1 MAKNTVEKIEDEVV
15 VEEVAADIAQP
26 KTKKTTRKEV
36 RKYAPDDM
44 IVCRSITFGE
54 LFLTGA
60 KTKFL
65 YSWANYGDTTEVYYQ
80 DLQALKSTRS
90 SYLLKPRFIIEDE
103 DLVEQWKS
111 DLGKIYSDIIAMD
124 VEEIFTL
131 PTNQF
136 KAKLK
141 NAPVGV
147 QQAIKNIAGEKIMN
161 GSLDSLS
168 KIKAIDDILG
178 TQLRLYIS

>member
-1 MAKNTVEKIEDEVV
+1 MAKSTVEKIENEAVDTVE
-15 VEEVAADIAQP
+15 VEESQP

-36 RKYAPDDM
+36 KKYAPDEL
-44 IVCRSITFGE
+44 IPCRSITFGE

-90 SYLLKPRFIIEDE
+90 SYLLKPRFIIEDDE
-103 DLVEQWKS
+103 LVEQWKG
-111 DLGKIYSDIIAMD
+111 DLGKIYSDIVAMD
-124 VEEIFTL
+124 VEDIFSL
-131 PTNQF
+131 PIGQF
-136 KAKLK
+136 KSKLK
-141 NAPVGV
+141 NAPTGV

-161 GSLDSLS
+161 GSLDSLA

-178 TQLRLYIS
+178 TQLKLYIS

>member
-1 MAKNTVEKIEDEVV
+1 MAKNTVEKMEDEVV
-15 VEEVAADIAQP
+15 EVTETNNSQSKP
-26 KTKKTTRKEV
+26 KKVTRKEA

-44 IVCRSITFGE
+44 VPCRSITFGE
-54 LFLTGA
+54 LFLTGS

-65 YSWANYGDTTEVYYQ
+65 YSWANYGDVTEVYYQ

-103 DLVEQWKS
+103 ELVEQWKN
-111 DLGKIYSDIIAMD
+111 DLGKIYSDIVSMD
-124 VEEIFTL
+124 VEEIFAL

-141 NAPVGV
+141 NAPAGV
-147 QQAIKNIAGEKIMN
+147 KQAIKNIAGEKIMN
-161 GSLDSLS
+161 GSLDSLT

-178 TQLRLYIS
+178 TQLKLYIS